1 MSQGYRQLFSLQNVA
16 LQSELRGIQKEIT
29 ALGEQQK
36 HVITELRKQLTA
48 AKVLKFRIAKVQKS
62 AKKLINR

>member
-1 MSQGYRQLFSLQNVA
+1 MQLFSLQNVA

-36 HVITELRKQLTA
+36 HVITELRKKLTA
-48 AKVLKFRIAKVQKS
+48 AKVL
-62 AKKLINR
+62 